1 MKLTFFYAFTRT
13 YEKDNAKD
21 SYAETEEISLFK

>member
-1 MKLTFFYAFTRT
+1 MKLTFFYTFTRT

-21 SYAETEEISLFK
+21 SYAETEEIS